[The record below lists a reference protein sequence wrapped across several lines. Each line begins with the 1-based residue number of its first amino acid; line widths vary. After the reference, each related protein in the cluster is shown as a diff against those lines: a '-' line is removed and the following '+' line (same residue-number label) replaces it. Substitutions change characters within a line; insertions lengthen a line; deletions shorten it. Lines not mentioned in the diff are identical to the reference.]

1 MRKILVTALATAL
14 FAGGAI
20 AATSAHAFVP
30 GPGGFAPGGNGPPP
44 PPPPGFG
51 GPGGFANPQPPGG
64 GGGGGA
70 WPMPPGG
77 GWGNGWGGGFGIT
90 IAPQVYAAPQPQMS
104 DPWQAHVVWC
114 DQRWKTYDPGTDMYM
129 SNNGPRTCI
138 SPMSPY
144 LQ

>member
-1 MRKILVTALATAL
+1 MRKILAATLATSL
-14 FAGGAI
+14 LAGSVVVA
-20 AATSAHAFVP
+20 SQAHAFVP
-30 GPGGFAPGGNGPPP
+30 GPGNLAPGGNGPPP
-44 PPPPGFG
+44 QPPGFG

-77 GWGNGWGGGFGIT
+77 GWGNGWGGGGFGLT
-90 IAPQVYAAPQPQMS
+90 IVAPQPQPMPQMGN
-104 DPWQAHVVWC
+104 PWQAHVAWC

-129 SNNGPRTCI
+129 SNNGPRYCI